1 MSRIIIICA
10 LATILGVPAKADET
24 LRFRYVGH
32 PASPVQR
39 HEVGDVAGHVVG
51 LFELKGTAIFSEE
64 TTASSFIYAHEPPG
78 VVYWTGTF
86 DYTNLNGPY
95 VGYFTLMLRDKS
107 VLWYKVTGKSVFA
120 GKVFSSAGTVTVIGG
135 KGRFEGA
142 KGDGEVGQL
151 LVESP
156 EPGRDT
162 DTFGEAVINIK
173 K

>member
-1 MSRIIIICA
+1 MRIILACA
-10 LATILGVPAKADET
+10 LAGILSVPAKADET
-24 LRFRYVGH
+24 LRFRYIGH

-39 HEVGDVAGHVVG
+39 HEAGEVAGHVVG
-51 LFELKGTAIFSEE
+51 LFANKGTAIFPEG
-64 TTASSFIYAHEPPG
+64 TTAPSVIYTHEPPSVG
-78 VVYWTGTF
+78 YWTGTF

-95 VGYFTLMLRDKS
+95 VGYFTLTLRDNS
-107 VLWYKVTGKSVFA
+107 VLWYKVTGKSEFG

-142 KGDGEVGQL
+142 KGDGNVAQM

-156 EPGRDT
+156 EAGG
-162 DTFGEAVINIK
+162 DTFGEAIINLK

>member
-1 MSRIIIICA
+1 MYRVLMCAA
-10 LATILGVPAKADET
+10 LAGILSVPAKADET

-39 HEVGDVAGHVVG
+39 HEAGDVAGHLVG
-51 LFELKGTAIFSEE
+51 LFELKGTAIFPEE
-64 TTASSFIYAHEPPG
+64 TTAPSILYAHEPPG

-95 VGYFTLMLRDKS
+95 VAYFTLTLRDKS
-107 VLWYKVTGKSVFA
+107 VLWYKVTGKSAFG

-142 KGDGEVGQL
+142 KGDGDVGQM

-156 EPGRDT
+156 EAGG
-162 DTFGEAVINIK
+162 DTFGEAVINLK

>member
-10 LATILGVPAKADET
+10 LAGILSVPAKSDET

-39 HEVGDVAGHVVG
+39 HDVGDVAGHVVG
-51 LFELKGTAIFSEE
+51 LFANKGTAIFPEE
-64 TTASSFIYAHEPPG
+64 TTAPSIIYTHEPPG
-78 VVYWTGTF
+78 VLYWTGTF
-86 DYTNLNGPY
+86 DCTTLNGPY
-95 VGYFTLMLRDKS
+95 IAYFTLTLRDKS
-107 VLWYKVTGKSVFA
+107 VLWYKVKGKSAFG

-142 KGDGEVGQL
+142 KGDGDVGQM